1 MNDLHLDESNDIHAD
16 GGRIVRTTTLA
27 QSVGQAALC
36 AMRTEEGEA
45 FADPE
50 EGVPWFGQIMG
61 LPATHLDIAV
71 SIIRDRLEG
80 IRGVRKVDS
89 VEIRMPADVKP
100 GIMRNIGGRV
110 RLTAE
115 DGSTATEEF

>member
-1 MNDLHLDESNDIHAD
+1 MNHLYLDESKDIHAD

-50 EGVPWFGQIMG
+50 EGVPWFGQILG
-61 LPATHLDIAV
+61 LPAAHLDIAV

-89 VEIRMPADVKP
+89 VEIRMPADIVTITASAALT
-100 GIMRNIGGRV
+100 GICG
-110 RLTAE
+110 
-115 DGSTATEEF
+115 TAT

>member
-50 EGVPWFGQIMG
+50 EGVPWFGQILG
-61 LPATHLDIAV
+61 LPATHLDMRSA
-71 SIIRDRLEG
+71 SSATGWKESAASARWTPWKSGCLRTESLE
-80 IRGVRKVDS
+80 
-89 VEIRMPADVKP
+89 
-100 GIMRNIGGRV
+100 
-110 RLTAE
+110 
-115 DGSTATEEF
+115 